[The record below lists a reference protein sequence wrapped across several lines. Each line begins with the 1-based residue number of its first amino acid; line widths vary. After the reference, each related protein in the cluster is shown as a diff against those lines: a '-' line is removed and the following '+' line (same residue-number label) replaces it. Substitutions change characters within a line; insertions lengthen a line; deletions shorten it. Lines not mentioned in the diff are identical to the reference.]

1 MARVINVFYHRLEA
15 AYWEKA
21 ESGLLEPGQAR
32 VHKKLI
38 TGPKNQ
44 EEWMNESSRFTW
56 DHLVG
61 RAHEEIRDEGEEGGV
76 EAIDR
81 RKAGQESER
90 HAWGEETV

>member
-44 EEWMNESSRFTW
+44 EE
-56 DHLVG
+56 
-61 RAHEEIRDEGEEGGV
+61 
-76 EAIDR
+76 
-81 RKAGQESER
+81 
-90 HAWGEETV
+90 